1 MTFEQ
6 LLSEPQHLLLKGISG
21 SRAQQ
26 LHSAAS
32 DTDIK
37 GIFVLPQ
44 KELYGL
50 HYVPQLS
57 NETNDEV
64 YYEVGRFIDLLSKN
78 NPNIMELLG
87 TPSQSVLFRHPL
99 MSLVRV
105 EDFLSKLCKDTF
117 AGYAATQVKKAKGL
131 NKKIHR
137 PMDEERKTVLDFC
150 FVVEGNGSIP
160 VQQWLSNHGYAQE
173 HCGLTNLPHF
183 KDVYL
188 LYHDPNLRGIVSGEQ
203 ANDVQLSSI
212 PKGLSSL
219 AVMNFNKDGYSVY
232 CKEYNEY
239 WEWVTKRNEERYQNT
254 LTHGKNYD
262 AKNMMHTFRLLSMAE
277 EIATEHTII
286 VERKDREFLLKVRS
300 GFFEYED
307 LLKMVAEK
315 LERIDE
321 LYIHADLPDM
331 PDEKK
336 AEEILVEIRER
347 FYQTQKLS

>member
-6 LLSEPQHLLLKGISG
+6 LIAEPQHLLLKCISG

-26 LHSAAS
+26 LHSVNS

-44 KELYGL
+44 QKLYGFGE
-50 HYVPQLS
+50 VPQLS

-64 YYEVGRFIDLLSKN
+64 YFEIGRFMELLSKN
-78 NPNIMELLG
+78 NPNILELIA
-87 TPSQSVLFRHPL
+87 TPKESLLFYHPL
-99 MSLVRV
+99 MSLIRA
-105 EDFLSKLCKDTF
+105 EDFLSKLCKDAF

-137 PMDEERKTVLDFC
+137 PQDGEKKTVFDFC
-150 FVVEGNGSIP
+150 FVVEGTGSIP
-160 VQQWLSNHGYAQE
+160 LSEWLHQRNYLQE

-188 LYHDPNLRGIVSGEQ
+188 LYHHETLRGIISGEN

-212 PKGLSSL
+212 PRGVPPL

-232 CKEYNEY
+232 CKEYYEY
-239 WEWVTKRNEERYQNT
+239 WEWVKKRNETRYQHT
-254 LTHGKNYD
+254 LAHGKNYD

-277 EIATEHTII
+277 EIALEHKVI
-286 VERKDREFLLKVRS
+286 VARSDRDFLLRIKN
-300 GFFEYED
+300 GEFEYED
-307 LLKMVAEK
+307 LLTMVEEKM
-315 LERIDE
+315 ERIAE
-321 LYIHADLPDM
+321 LYLHADLPDI
-331 PDEKK
+331 PDERK
-336 AEEILVEIRER
+336 AEAILIEIREK
-347 FYQTQKLS
+347 FYNGQS